1 MNLRLE
7 IHIFMIY
14 INKCMSKDIKT
25 NRMQIFSAL
34 EVANLCGVVNQTAI
48 NWIKNGHLKAFNT
61 PGGQY
66 RIYRDDL
73 VSFVIERGM
82 RIPEELQNDV
92 NPGANWKTV
101 LIVDDDIA
109 LNNAIKTYLQKNL
122 SNMNILQSF
131 DGFDAG
137 AQLVEKK
144 PGFVIL
150 DIALPGVDGQEIC
163 KRIKTD
169 PAFGKPYVIIITAL
183 EDPSLEDE
191 FIQMGA
197 DRFLRKPIALPEF
210 VNVIN
215 EAIDLS
221 ISS

>member
-1 MNLRLE
+1 MNTE
-7 IHIFMIY
+7 
-14 INKCMSKDIKT
+14 NKI

-73 VSFVIERGM
+73 VAFIIDRGM

-92 NPGANWKTV
+92 NPGANWKSI

-122 SNMNILQSF
+122 SNMTVLQSF

-150 DIALPGVDGQEIC
+150 DLALPGVDGQEIC

-169 PAFGKPYVIIITAL
+169 PTFGKPYVIVITAL
-183 EDPSLEDE
+183 ENPLLETE
-191 FIQMGA
+191 LIEMGA
-197 DRFLRKPIALPEF
+197 DKFLRKPISLPEF
-210 VNVIN
+210 VTVIN
-215 EAIDLS
+215 EAIDCA
-221 ISS
+221 